1 MGGMRSAVA
10 SIRPLRCAA
19 FDCASFSRNGTKF
32 FHFPVTVVFAST
44 AAPAV
49 CMPLA

>member
-1 MGGMRSAVA
+1 MGGMRSAAA

-19 FDCASFSRNGTKF
+19 FDFASFSRNGTNF
-32 FHFPVTVVFAST
+32 FHCPFTVVFAST
-44 AAPAV
+44 AAPAE